1 MKKSIIIPLMLIIGL
16 ALVSFASGVTLRLR
30 PQKDKSYVI
39 NSTMNQKTVMK
50 VQGQSITSTQKLD
63 LRQTFVAKEIAEQST
78 TFETQIEAIKMTG
91 STMGMTFTYDSENPQ
106 NTSPMIAQQA
116 KEYEGMIKKP
126 VIMTFNELGLNTN
139 PDDNDLNQLRNAIIE
154 LPEKEMSVGSQWTFV
169 KTNSV
174 GDYDYTVN
182 MTCTVTGISKKSIDF
197 SFTGDINSKDVTGNF
212 KGNSSIDPR
221 TGIIIATTTE
231 NTLSVTI
238 SEEGMEI
245 PMTITGTNT
254 ISVKE
259 L

>member
-63 LRQTFVAKEIAEQST
+63 LRQTFVAKEVTEQSN
-78 TFETQIEAIKMTG
+78 TFETQIEAIKMTS

-116 KEYEGMIKKP
+116 KEYEDMIKKP
-126 VIMTFNELGLNTN
+126 VTMTFNELGLNTN
-139 PDDNDLNQLRNAIIE
+139 PDDNNLNQLRNAIIE

-197 SFTGDINSKDVTGNF
+197 SFTGDINSKEVTGNF
-212 KGNSSIDPR
+212 KGNSSIDPH
-221 TGIIIATTTE
+221 TGIIITTTTE

-259 L
+259 Q